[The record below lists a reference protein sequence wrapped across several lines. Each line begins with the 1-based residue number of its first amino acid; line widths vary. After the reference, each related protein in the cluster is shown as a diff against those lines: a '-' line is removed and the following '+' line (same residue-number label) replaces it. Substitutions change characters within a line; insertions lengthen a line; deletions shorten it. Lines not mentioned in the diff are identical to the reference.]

1 MTGTHDRP
9 SAAAEASPGW
19 REIYL
24 EGSPEA
30 EEAHFRDLADIVV
43 GLQRTN
49 RRESGS
55 RVSRRTFHAKI
66 VVGVDNAELAFRAD
80 LPDGLGAGDF
90 TAGAR
95 LPAVVRLSNA
105 SGVAGPDGSPDL
117 RGAALKIT
125 LPDGSRHDL
134 LMTSYPVSHAR
145 NATQFVEIAEIG
157 AGPKD
162 QVRARLVAKFGR
174 AETARI
180 LDNLRQANRPSA
192 SLALESYWSRGAV
205 LWGDTG
211 PVRFRLS
218 PAGAASP
225 ASALPPGSPDGLRA
239 DFADRLNNA
248 PVHFALHVQ
257 KYVSEGLTPIED
269 GAVEW
274 KEDDSPWHHV
284 ATLTIPAQD
293 LSGQRGRA
301 TRDRVDAL
309 AFNPW
314 HAPADF
320 RPLGNLN
327 RARRTVY
334 TASAREWHAR

>member
-1 MTGTHDRP
+1 MRDSHGSPPPTP
-9 SAAAEASPGW
+9 QASPTW
-19 REIYL
+19 RETYL
-24 EGSPEA
+24 KGSPEA
-30 EEAHFRDLADIVV
+30 EEAHFRDLADVVV
-43 GLQRTN
+43 GLQRAN
-49 RRESGS
+49 RRRSGS
-55 RVSRRTFHAKI
+55 QVSRRTFHAKI
-66 VVGVDNAELAFRAD
+66 VVGVDDAELAFRAD
-80 LPDGLGAGDF
+80 LPDDLRAGDF
-90 TAGAR
+90 TPGAR

-105 SGVAGPDGSPDL
+105 AGVVGPDGNPDL

-125 LPDGSRHDL
+125 LPGGGEHDL

-145 NATQFVEIAEIG
+145 DATQFVEIAEIG
-157 AGPKD
+157 AGSAD
-162 QVRARLVAKFGR
+162 QIRSRLVARFGA

-180 LDNLRQANRPSA
+180 LDNLGQANRPSA
-192 SLALESYWSRGAV
+192 SLARESYWSRGAV
-205 LWGDTG
+205 LWGNTG

-218 PAGAASP
+218 PAGAPDP
-225 ASALPPGSPDGLRA
+225 ASAAPTESPEGLRA
-239 DFADRLNNA
+239 DFAGRLSDG
-248 PVHFALHVQ
+248 PVCFALHVQ
-257 KYVSEGLTPIED
+257 RYVSERLTPIED

-274 KEDDSPWHHV
+274 KEDDSPWLHV

-293 LSGQRGRA
+293 LLGEKGRA

-334 TASAREWHAR
+334 TASAAEWQA